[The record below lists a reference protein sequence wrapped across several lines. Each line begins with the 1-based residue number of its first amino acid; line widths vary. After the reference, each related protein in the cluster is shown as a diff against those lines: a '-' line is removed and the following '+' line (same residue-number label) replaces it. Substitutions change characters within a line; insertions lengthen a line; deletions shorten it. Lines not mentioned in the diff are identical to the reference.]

1 MYIWNVLKLLFL
13 NFGLFG
19 SPSDFLLPA
28 CFVLAFLIQS
38 LLLERLWR
46 KRRWF
51 LAAAAGGLALLLEIT
66 LHFLQSYTAL
76 LLIVL
81 LTYAVVILL
90 GALLGRAVSAA
101 LQHFRQ
107 KKAASNR

>member
-28 CFVLAFLIQS
+28 CFVLAFLIQL

-51 LAAAAGGLALLLEIT
+51 LAAAYGILAALLEIA
-66 LHFLQSYTAL
+66 LHIFQSYTAL
-76 LLIVL
+76 LLIIV
-81 LTYAVVILL
+81 LTYVVVILL
-90 GALLGRAVSAA
+90 GTLLGRAFSAA
-101 LQHFRQ
+101 ARYFRQ
-107 KKAASNR
+107 KKDACNR